1 MLHRLLDLLRAGE
14 THRIT
19 DLAQELGTTS
29 QLVELMLE
37 DLSRLGYVKR
47 VSSTCSAECATCP
60 MSGMCA
66 AGSSLEDQST
76 GRVWVLTEKAS

>member
-37 DLSRLGYVKR
+37 ELSQLGYVKR
-47 VSSTCSAECATCP
+47 ISSTCSTGCATCP

-66 AGSSLEDQST
+66 AGGPLEDGST
-76 GRVWVLTEKAS
+76 GRVWVLSEKAS